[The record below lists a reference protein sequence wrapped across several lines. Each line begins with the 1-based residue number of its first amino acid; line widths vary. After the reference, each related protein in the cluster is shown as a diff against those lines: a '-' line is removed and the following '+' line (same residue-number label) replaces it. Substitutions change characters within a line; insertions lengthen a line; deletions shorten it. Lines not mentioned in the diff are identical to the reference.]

1 MASQTKLVRIFYG
14 YYIVSFTMT
23 GLIITRIIIIDNINY
38 YFIIFIMYFKKIISS
53 SCPTS
58 ENVNIYE
65 TFNGEKAAGR
75 SKTS

>member
-38 YFIIFIMYFKKIISS
+38 YFIIFIMYFFK
-53 SCPTS
+53 
-58 ENVNIYE
+58 NY
-65 TFNGEKAAGR
+65 
-75 SKTS
+75 